1 MEKARKR
8 RNMQDIY
15 ARLAALAA
23 SKSTTEE
30 APRQSP
36 NKNSYKMS
44 SAKRLEEA
52 TAEEIAAFDSWREED
67 ASFNPFFA
75 IHETI
80 RNKRVRRGL
89 LPETSEEAA
98 QERLAMWF
106 AYQRLNRVR

>member
-8 RNMQDIY
+8 RTMQDIY

-23 SKSTTEE
+23 SKSTEE

-36 NKNSYKMS
+36 NKNNYKP

-67 ASFNPFFA
+67 ASFNPFYA

-106 AYQRLNRVR
+106 AYQRLNKVR

>member
-1 MEKARKR
+1 
-8 RNMQDIY
+8 MQPDIY

-23 SKSTTEE
+23 SKSTEE

-36 NKNSYKMS
+36 NKNNYKVQF
-44 SAKRLEEA
+44 AKRIEDA
-52 TAEEIAAFDSWREED
+52 SAEEIAAFEEWRGED

-106 AYQRLNRVR
+106 AYQRLSKVR